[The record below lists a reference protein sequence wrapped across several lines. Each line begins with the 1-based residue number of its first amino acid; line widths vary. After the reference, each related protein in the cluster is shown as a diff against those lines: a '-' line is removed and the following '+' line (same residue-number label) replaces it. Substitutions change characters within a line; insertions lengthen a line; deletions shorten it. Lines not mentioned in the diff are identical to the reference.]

1 MRLMSERCDMKRVSA
16 GVMTVY
22 EFWDRLRSLGWKYRE
37 KDGSPVRRRL
47 RRIRE
52 WAVALLADC
61 QPMDGVPL
69 WLYNEL
75 KHVEEGR
82 EVGRC
87 LGGIPNE
94 TPFLA
99 DILFHGVLGDE
110 PWWEGNTVLPSN
122 FIMKKTSAKGDRAQN
137 GGRQDRR

>member
-1 MRLMSERCDMKRVSA
+1 MRNERWDMKRVSA

-22 EFWDRLRSLGWKYRE
+22 EFWDRLRTLGWKYRE
-37 KDGSPVRRRL
+37 KAGSPIRRRL

-52 WAVALLADC
+52 WAVALLADS

-87 LGGIPNE
+87 PGGIPNE

-110 PWWEGNTVLPSN
+110 PWWEGNTVLPSS
-122 FIMKKTSAKGDRAQN
+122 FIMGKNSAKDGRAPN
-137 GGRQDRR
+137 GGRHDGR

>member
-1 MRLMSERCDMKRVSA
+1 MRNERCDMRHVSA

-22 EFWDRLRSLGWKYRE
+22 EFWDRLRTLGWKYRE

-52 WAVALLADC
+52 WAVALLADS

-87 LGGIPNE
+87 PGGIPNE
-94 TPFLA
+94 APFLA
-99 DILFHGVLGDE
+99 DILFHGILDDD
-110 PWWEGNTVLPSN
+110 PWWEGNTVLPST
-122 FIMKKTSAKGDRAQN
+122 FIMGKNSAKGDRARN
-137 GGRQDRR
+137 GGRHDGR

>member
-1 MRLMSERCDMKRVSA
+1 MRLRNERCDMRHVSA

-37 KDGSPVRRRL
+37 KDGSPVSRRL

-52 WAVALLADC
+52 WAVALLADS

-82 EVGRC
+82 EVGQC
-87 LGGIPNE
+87 PGGIPNE

-99 DILFHGVLGDE
+99 DILLR
-110 PWWEGNTVLPSN
+110 L
-122 FIMKKTSAKGDRAQN
+122 RA
-137 GGRQDRR
+137 

>member
-1 MRLMSERCDMKRVSA
+1 MRLRNERCDMRHVSA

-52 WAVALLADC
+52 WAVALLADS

-87 LGGIPNE
+87 PGGIPNE

-99 DILFHGVLGDE
+99 DILFHGVLG
-110 PWWEGNTVLPSN
+110 
-122 FIMKKTSAKGDRAQN
+122 
-137 GGRQDRR
+137 GGRELKIRKPLSVYDENGNYTHEVNRIYER

>member
-1 MRLMSERCDMKRVSA
+1 MRLRSERCDMKRVSA

-22 EFWDRLRSLGWKYRE
+22 EFWDRLRTLGWKYRE

-52 WAVALLADC
+52 WAVALLADS

-87 LGGIPNE
+87 PGGIPNE

-110 PWWEGNTVLPSN
+110 P
-122 FIMKKTSAKGDRAQN
+122 
-137 GGRQDRR
+137 

>member
-37 KDGSPVRRRL
+37 KDGSPVSRRL

-52 WAVALLADC
+52 WAVALLADS

-87 LGGIPNE
+87 PGGIPNE

-99 DILFHGVLGDE
+99 DILFHGILGDE

-122 FIMKKTSAKGDRAQN
+122 FIMKKTSAKDGRARN
-137 GGRQDRR
+137 

>member
-1 MRLMSERCDMKRVSA
+1 MRNERCDMRHVSA

-37 KDGSPVRRRL
+37 KDGSPVSRRL

-52 WAVALLADC
+52 WAVALLADS

-75 KHVEEGR
+75 KHVGEGR

-87 LGGIPNE
+87 PGGIPNE

-99 DILFHGVLGDE
+99 GILFHGILGAE
-110 PWWEGNTVLPSN
+110 PWWAGTTVLPSA
-122 FIMKKTSAKGDRAQN
+122 FTMTTAKDGRAQSG
-137 GGRQDRR
+137 GGRDGR